1 MTLKETLAALKKA
14 GTAQNRKVYVRHGVG
29 VDQYGVSYAELGRL
43 KKAIKTDHDLAL
55 ALWATGNH
63 DARVLA
69 CMVADPEAIGS
80 RELDAMARELDNYV
94 LTDAFSVLVAKSPHR
109 EKKFAAWRNRRHE
122 WTAAAA
128 WNVLA
133 ALANHAD
140 ERPDAFF
147 HEPLDA
153 IAREIHG
160 RPNRVRHSM
169 NQALI
174 SIGVRSDALRQRA
187 EAVAARVGRVEVDH
201 GATGCKTPDAR
212 AYIAKTLAH
221 RAKRKPSR

>member
-1 MTLKETLAALKKA
+1 MTLQETLAALEKA
-14 GTAQNRKVYVRHGVG
+14 GTAQNRKVYARHGVG
-29 VDQYGVSYAELGRL
+29 QDQYGVSYAELGRL
-43 KKAIKTDHDLAL
+43 KKAIGTDHGLAL
-55 ALWATGNH
+55 GLWATGNH

-69 CMVADPEAIGS
+69 CMVADPQALGL

-94 LTDAFSVLVAKSPHR
+94 LTDAFSVLVARSPHR
-109 EKKFAAWRNRRHE
+109 EKKFAAWRDRKHE
-122 WTAAAA
+122 WTATAA

-140 ERPDAFF
+140 DRPDAFF

-153 IAREIHG
+153 IAREVHG
-160 RPNRVRHSM
+160 RPDRVRHGM

-174 SIGVRSDALRQRA
+174 CIGVRSDALRKRA
-187 EAVAARVGRVEVDH
+187 EAVAAQIGEVAVDH
-201 GATGCKTPDAR
+201 GETGCKTPDAR

-221 RAKRKPSR
+221 RARKKGR

>member
-1 MTLKETLAALKKA
+1 MTLKQTLAALEKA
-14 GTAQNRKVYVRHGVG
+14 GTAQNRKVYARHGVG
-29 VDQYGVSYAELGRL
+29 GQMYGVSYAELGKL
-43 KKAIKTDHDLAL
+43 QKAIGTDHGLAV

-69 CMVADPEAIGS
+69 CMVADPEAFGS
-80 RELDAMARELDNYV
+80 RELDAMARELDDYV

-109 EKKFAAWRNRRHE
+109 ERKFKAWRDRRHE
-122 WTAAAA
+122 WTAVAA

-140 ERPDAFF
+140 DRPDAFF

-174 SIGVRSDALRQRA
+174 SIGVRSDALRRRA
-187 EAVAARVGRVEVDH
+187 EAAAARIGTVAVDH
-201 GATGCKTPDAR
+201 GETGCKTPDAR

-221 RAKRKPSR
+221 RAKRKRGR